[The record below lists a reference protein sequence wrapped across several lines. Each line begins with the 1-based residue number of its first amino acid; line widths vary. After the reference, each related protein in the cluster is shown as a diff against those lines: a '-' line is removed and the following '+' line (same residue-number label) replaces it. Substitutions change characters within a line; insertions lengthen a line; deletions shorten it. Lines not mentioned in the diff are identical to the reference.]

1 MMWRSGMRR
10 SGVRRILPSPAC
22 GGGRRRQAGSAS
34 DTHGFDESPQREFAP
49 ANYGTA
55 ATIPTL
61 DPELA
66 KQLGFTTEEED
77 AAALA
82 RPPRNKME
90 ALGVA
95 ATADALETLIRDG
108 RPEFK
113 GEDGQV
119 KIWTPHRPPRPE
131 KSEGGAAS

>member
-1 MMWRSGMRR
+1 EKKRAAST
-10 SGVRRILPSPAC
+10 SNASS
-22 GGGRRRQAGSAS
+22 AGNPGLS
-34 DTHGFDESPQREFAP
+34 ESPQREFAA

-90 ALGVA
+90 APGVA
-95 ATADALETLIRDG
+95 APADALEALIRDG

-113 GEDGQV
+113 GDDGQIRV
-119 KIWTPHRPPRPE
+119 WTPHRPPRPE
-131 KSEGGAAS
+131 K